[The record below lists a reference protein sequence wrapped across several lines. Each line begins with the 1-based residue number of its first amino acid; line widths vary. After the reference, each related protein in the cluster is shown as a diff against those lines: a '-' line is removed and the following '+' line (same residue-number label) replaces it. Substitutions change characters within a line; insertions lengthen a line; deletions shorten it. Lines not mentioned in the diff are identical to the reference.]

1 MKQIK
6 PYVNVSEAISSLDNG
21 GRFYN
26 VLTHAEDGII
36 SQSEVGKVGGL
47 FNEKQKVILFLELS
61 ISKLD
66 ASAKADLVSK
76 LDDGLQKSY
85 QKYKPQELL
94 PSEANSK
101 GVLSA
106 NAIITGFPKLVDSKS
121 DFTGVILIPIMTGKA
136 MTFIP
141 VPIIEKYDI
150 YEIRDEASS
159 ETFLIAHAKDADK
172 LPEQKIKVAGVLKE
186 LKMKKGDE
194 GSAKKFL
201 EINYFLHLD

>member
-1 MKQIK
+1 MKQIE
-6 PYVNVSEAISSLDNG
+6 PYVNVSEAISALDNG

-61 ISKLD
+61 VSKLD
-66 ASAKADLVSK
+66 ASAKAGIISK

-101 GVLSA
+101 GVLSC
-106 NAIITGFPKLVDSKS
+106 NAIITGYPKMIDSKS
-121 DFTGVILIPIMTGKA
+121 DFTGLILIPIMTGKA

-159 ETFLIAHAKDADK
+159 DTFLIAHAKDSEK

-186 LKMKKGDE
+186 LKMKKDDE
-194 GSAKKFL
+194 SSAKKFL
-201 EINYFLHLD
+201 EINYFLNLD

>member
-1 MKQIK
+1 MKQIE

-26 VLTHAEDGII
+26 LFTHAEDGII
-36 SQSEVGKVGGL
+36 AQSEVAKVGGL
-47 FNEKQKVILFLELS
+47 FNEKQKVVLFLELS
-61 ISKLD
+61 VSRLD
-66 ASAKADLVSK
+66 ASAKADLISK
-76 LDDGLQKSY
+76 LDDSLQASY
-85 QKYKPQELL
+85 QKYKPQDLL

-101 GVLSA
+101 GIISA
-106 NAIITGFPKLVDSKS
+106 NAIITGFPKMVDSKS
-121 DFTGVILIPIMTGKA
+121 DFTGLILIPIMTGKA
-136 MTFIP
+136 MTFVP

-159 ETFLIAHAKDADK
+159 DTFLIAHAKDADK

-186 LKMKKGDE
+186 LKMKKDDDR
-194 GSAKKFL
+194 SLKKFL

>member
-1 MKQIK
+1 MKQIE
-6 PYVNVSEAISSLDNG
+6 PYVNIAEAISSLDNG

-36 SQSEVGKVGGL
+36 ALSEVGKVGGL
-47 FNEKQKVILFLELS
+47 FNEKQKAILFLELS

-66 ASAKADLVSK
+66 ASAKAALISK
-76 LDDGLQKSY
+76 LDDSLHASY

-106 NAIITGFPKLVDSKS
+106 NAIITGYPKMVDSKS
-121 DFTGVILIPIMTGKA
+121 DFTGLILIPIMVGKA
-136 MTFIP
+136 MTFVP

-159 ETFLIAHAKDADK
+159 ETFLIAHAKDSDT

-186 LKMKKGDE
+186 LKMKKDDG
-194 GSAKKFL
+194 GSVKKFL
-201 EINYFLHLD
+201 EINYFLNLD

>member
-1 MKQIK
+1 MKQIE

-66 ASAKADLVSK
+66 AGAKADLISK
-76 LDDGLQKSY
+76 LDDNLQANY

-101 GVLSA
+101 AVLSA
-106 NAIITGFPKLVDSKS
+106 NAIITGFPKMVDSRS
-121 DFTGVILIPIMTGKA
+121 EFTGLILIPIMAGKA

-150 YEIRDEASS
+150 YEIRDERSS
-159 ETFLIAHAKDADK
+159 ETFLIAHAKDSDK

-186 LKMKKGDE
+186 LKMKKDDE
-194 GSAKKFL
+194 NSVKKFL